1 MAKLTNKYDVVQMG
15 ETPDFMSGVYDVLEK
30 YLDPEYQMRLRAEKE
45 EQKRYENERR
55 VEADRYNKEFNFKL
69 NEYNDAKQRQNRIDK
84 KNALNDLNNEFYSN
98 ITIMREN
105 GASAEA
111 MVDFISG
118 YKNESTIYGDNI
130 SIDKIDPLVNSYMD
144 KAQFINNANN
154 FIANPTEEDYNS
166 LITQM
171 GDNPDN
177 ISYFES
183 RVKPEY
189 EKFKNNKQTNAIVDV
204 MGSYFN
210 IDPSIL
216 SQLKVSGKYGEQGV
230 ALLNKIIEDKKL
242 TSEKR
247 IKLGESLLAL
257 EAPDDTATDEQRR
270 QYNNMLLLGTQIL
283 TDEDILEKKRK
294 LKENSSQIVN
304 VLHF

>member
-15 ETPDFMSGVYDVLEK
+15 DTPDFMSGVYDVLEK
-30 YLDPEYQMRLRAEKE
+30 YLDPEYQMRLSAEKE

-216 SQLKVSGKYGEQGV
+216 SQLKVSGKYGE
-230 ALLNKIIEDKKL
+230 
-242 TSEKR
+242 
-247 IKLGESLLAL
+247 
-257 EAPDDTATDEQRR
+257 
-270 QYNNMLLLGTQIL
+270 
-283 TDEDILEKKRK
+283 
-294 LKENSSQIVN
+294 
-304 VLHF
+304 